1 VNALFRLGQYS
12 SKAKDAEAF
21 WMSIREALQPYEHD
35 FPTAIL
41 YSHCETDVASG
52 SSSPQRNTTCSLE
65 WKIGYAAKHD
75 DIPEALDFEDDNALA
90 KAMSDSA
97 KTGVA
102 TLYRHEDGELP
113 DALYTDIEKRGFG
126 DPVKAM
132 LVIPVRTS
140 NESTTGYIIM
150 GLNTRRPYDAEY
162 QEFLV
167 VFTNFLST
175 SAASVAL
182 HEEEVRNRKR
192 QEEQAARDR
201 EALSAEVAC
210 LAQEASVVA
219 GKLQNLHD
227 IANAVGLGYFEFG
240 INGQLLHANVRMR
253 LFLRET
259 S

>member
-1 VNALFRLGQYS
+1 VNALLRLGQFS
-12 SKAKDAEAF
+12 SKATDAGAF
-21 WMSIREALQPYEHD
+21 WMSIREALQPCEHD

-41 YSHCETDVASG
+41 YSHCETDS
-52 SSSPQRNTTCSLE
+52 SSPSSPQRKSICSLE
-65 WKIGYAAKHD
+65 WTIGYAAIHD
-75 DIPEALDFEDDNALA
+75 DIPEVLDFEHDNALA

-97 KTGVA
+97 KTGVT
-102 TLYRHEDGELP
+102 TLYRHEDGRLP
-113 DALYTDIEKRGFG
+113 DSLYTDIEKRGFG

-150 GLNTRRPYDAEY
+150 GLNTRRPYDADY

-167 VFTNFLST
+167 VLANFLGT

-201 EALSAEVAC
+201 ELLSAEVAC

-227 IANAVGLGYFEFG
+227 IANTVGLGYFEFG
-240 INGQLLHANVRMR
+240 INGQLLHANVSMR
-253 LFLRET
+253 LSLIE
-259 S
+259 SS